1 MGCRLLLIGLV
12 RIVDVIHG
20 PLPRS
25 LTTPLLLPFS
35 GGDMEIKV
43 KMKEDPKHGRMLAV
57 LRCSIMVGQGAECV
71 PGWSSDYGHSTAW

>member
-57 LRCSIMVGQGAECV
+57 LRCSIMVGQGAELV
-71 PGWSSDYGHSTAW
+71 PGWSSNYGRSTAW